1 MTRKGRFFLMRAI
14 AELEKEGYHLG
25 LLTIGKGPLEDDLY
39 AEAETLGIGDRFW
52 IRNGIAEKNL
62 PYYYNFG
69 NAFALP
75 SLYEPAGLVILE
87 ALACEMP
94 SVASKVGGI
103 PEMMDGYGLYA
114 EPENVD
120 QLADRIRYA
129 LDNRRKMAEM
139 ARRGRK
145 FVMNRHNWDKIA
157 KKYEQLFLDT
167 IRY

>member
-1 MTRKGRFFLMRAI
+1 M
-14 AELEKEGYHLG
+14 
-25 LLTIGKGPLEDDLY
+25 EDDLY

-69 NAFALP
+69 DGFALP

-87 ALACEMP
+87 ALACGCT

-120 QLADRIRYA
+120 QLADRIDTRLRIA
-129 LDNRRKMAEM
+129 ERWRRWLGEV
-139 ARRGRK
+139 GSS
-145 FVMNRHNWDKIA
+145 
-157 KKYEQLFLDT
+157 
-167 IRY
+167 